1 MRLNAQAKQCLLGE
15 IEKQAQPLS
24 LDVPKQIVLKRLDKV
39 TTQEGPPLA
48 KAELAELVLD
58 MFPQFNPQVLEKA
71 AKANRSPSL
80 KSFKRPLLITGILGG
95 TVLAFAGLVWLV
107 NLPYPMVRRPVA
119 RVAPIL
125 LLPSYLSMDR
135 NYREAIAHGEQ
146 ADQLVNNA
154 TSEKDIDLGAEKVKL
169 AQANLDQLPVWFL
182 GYEPVMV
189 CQMMGCSW
197 HFTFDEFN
205 RARAQVG
212 RMDARI
218 FQEKNALTQLKT
230 AEQDL
235 ITAKTDYQQAKTSQ
249 QQLTAITAWKNALTQ
264 LELIPPPTLAK
275 NAAQIKLNVYQQEF
289 QEIARSLN
297 GIDQTQTM
305 IAAAAQFA
313 KIATQQTGKGPHTV
327 TEWQGIQQLW
337 QEAIA
342 RLKEVQPQA
351 PDYLAAQTALADYTK
366 NLLTVQNRLQEEQN
380 ATNAFAHLQTDL
392 NHLLTQQ
399 TPLTPPQAIASI
411 HPLIE
416 QLQSIPSG
424 TTVYPEAQIL
434 VNQAQAKIKELRA
447 ITAPKQ

>member
-39 TTQEGPPLA
+39 TTEDGPPLA
-48 KAELAELVLD
+48 KAELAALVLD
-58 MFPQFNPQVLEKA
+58 MFPQFNPQVLEQA
-71 AKANRSPSL
+71 AKANRASTL
-80 KSFKRPLLITGILGG
+80 KSVKKPLLILSILGG
-95 TVLAFAGLVWLV
+95 SVLALAGLVWLV

-235 ITAKTDYQQAKTSQ
+235 TTAKTDYQQAKTSQ

-264 LELIPPPTLAK
+264 LELIPPQTLAK

-289 QEIARSLN
+289 QEIARSLS

-305 IAAAAQFA
+305 IAAADQFA
-313 KIATQQTGKGPHTV
+313 KIATQQTGNGPHTV
-327 TEWQGIQQLW
+327 QEWQGIQQLW

-342 RLKEVQPQA
+342 RLQQVQPQA

-366 NLLTVQNRLQEEQN
+366 NRLNVENRLNEEKN
-380 ATNAFAHLQTDL
+380 ATEAFSHLKTEL

-399 TPLTPPQAIASI
+399 TPFTPAQAIAALN
-411 HPLIE
+411 PLLE
-416 QLQSIPSG
+416 QLQTIPPG
-424 TTVYPEAQIL
+424 TTVYAEAQTL
-434 VNQAQAKIKELRA
+434 VKQGQAKIKELRA
-447 ITAPKQ
+447 TAPPKK